1 MVKTGQP
8 GLAVRAM
15 ADAPPL
21 AVVLVLVPPG
31 KVETPRWRA
40 PVTPT
45 RRPPL
50 PLIQLADRRKGTA
63 IYGMT
68 TLAANGRLA
77 DSHA

>member
-1 MVKTGQP
+1 
-8 GLAVRAM
+8 
-15 ADAPPL
+15 
-21 AVVLVLVPPG
+21 
-31 KVETPRWRA
+31 
-40 PVTPT
+40 VTPT

-50 PLIQLADRRKGTA
+50 PLVQLADRRKGTA